1 MDIVAIH
8 TLRDRGLIDFM
19 MAVDDDLEIN
29 AKFRRT
35 VIKDEVSRIE
45 KMVRHLEDHGCT
57 IPQRRVYATFPQFIA
72 ELFSALTKAEHT
84 DWARARGH
92 ALQSCAPK
100 RRTGSFGRIS
110 SARSL
115 RFTGMVAA
123 MALMLHDVCALC
135 HGKIQYAQACPAS
148 WC

>member
-84 DWARARGH
+84 DWARGH
-92 ALQSCAPK
+92 IAKL
-100 RRTGSFGRIS
+100 RTEEAHRLVWENFERKKLAIYRDGCSHGPD
-110 SARSL
+110 
-115 RFTGMVAA
+115 VA
-123 MALMLHDVCALC
+123 
-135 HGKIQYAQACPAS
+135 
-148 WC
+148 